1 MTNPTVPTNERPVR
15 IKSKLYRTP
24 EEYLTDRVQEKINRY
39 YAKAMRYRIGYWITA
54 SVATI
59 GSAALPALVNIPS
72 VVNTKYPTIVSL
84 AVVASVGL
92 QGVFRPR
99 EHWRNYDLIGSFL
112 REEEMQFST
121 GSGHYKHL
129 SGTDSSEAFHQFVE
143 RVENAIAKERAET
156 VEMRTT
162 VAPAAG
168 KRTTSPDVL
177 ADNVSAG
184 ETKVPGDA

>member
-1 MTNPTVPTNERPVR
+1 LTNQTIPTGQKPVR
-15 IKSKLYRTP
+15 IEAKLYRTP

-39 YAKAMRYRIGYWITA
+39 YVKAMRYRVGYWITA
-54 SVATI
+54 SVAAI
-59 GSAALPALVNIPS
+59 GSAALPALVN
-72 VVNTKYPTIVSL
+72 TGMERKYPTIVSL
-84 AVVASVGL
+84 AVVAAVSL
-92 QGVFRPR
+92 QSVFRPR

-121 GSGHYKHL
+121 GSGHYRL
-129 SGTDSSEAFHQFVE
+129 LTATGNSEAFHQFVE

-177 ADNVSAG
+177 ADNASAG
-184 ETKVPGDA
+184 QK